1 MYFETNQVNKALLCK
16 LCEEF
21 FENSEPKILPCGETI
36 CSFCVSSIQVT
47 DNLFDCLLCQDK
59 HEMPKNGLPN
69 NKALIEILSVKQVQV
84 SRGKSFDL
92 LIKLVD
98 KILEKRNFIRQCI
111 DNSTDLVKDYCMDMR
126 TDVQLAT
133 EEVIQQINDLSMKI
147 IEEVDEYE
155 KELIENNRNNS
166 KSFDEF
172 NKFVKE
178 LESFHAVNNEYLK
191 QHLVDDEIINK
202 SNEEASNL
210 IQKSEKEIQTLKDII
225 FDERFFKF
233 EKSSQKIMKS
243 ILGTTFFHF
252 KRKND
257 SVILSDKNQVS
268 DLMHLCEF
276 PADQKWTLIYRASL
290 DGFKSTDFH
299 SRCDKRINTLIIIKS
314 TNGNVFG
321 GYTEQTWSGIGFKAD
336 SSSFIF
342 SLINKL
348 NEPKKIKWSKN
359 EGIYCHSSF
368 GPTFGGINHD
378 LCITDC
384 SNTDKS
390 SYSNLGHSYTHS
402 SYTYGSNE
410 AKSFLADSHQFQVT
424 EIEAYTKK

>member
-233 EKSSQKIMKS
+233 EKSS
-243 ILGTTFFHF
+243 
-252 KRKND
+252 
-257 SVILSDKNQVS
+257 
-268 DLMHLCEF
+268 
-276 PADQKWTLIYRASL
+276 
-290 DGFKSTDFH
+290 
-299 SRCDKRINTLIIIKS
+299 
-314 TNGNVFG
+314 
-321 GYTEQTWSGIGFKAD
+321 
-336 SSSFIF
+336 
-342 SLINKL
+342 
-348 NEPKKIKWSKN
+348 KK
-359 EGIYCHSSF
+359 
-368 GPTFGGINHD
+368 
-378 LCITDC
+378 
-384 SNTDKS
+384 
-390 SYSNLGHSYTHS
+390 
-402 SYTYGSNE
+402 
-410 AKSFLADSHQFQVT
+410 
-424 EIEAYTKK
+424 